1 MKAARAAQADAEGM
15 VARLRRELTTELRR
29 VSNVAEQERTVNQR
43 EKSALR
49 AQLEQLRR
57 VTEQRS
63 KLADQERSALEVEVQ
78 AAMGASREKEAI
90 LQRQVRGLPLPL
102 PPPVPRGFCV
112 LPCRRLCVRAAWCGG
127 WGRGNWVERSARA

>member
-1 MKAARAAQADAEGM
+1 MPLRPCVGVPQVVAEREAGRQEGAKSVVRDDSDSLARLQRDLKAARAAQADAEGM

-29 VSNVAEQERTVNQR
+29 VPNVAEQERTVNQR

-90 LQRQVRGLPLPL
+90 LQRQVRG
-102 PPPVPRGFCV
+102 
-112 LPCRRLCVRAAWCGG
+112 
-127 WGRGNWVERSARA
+127 